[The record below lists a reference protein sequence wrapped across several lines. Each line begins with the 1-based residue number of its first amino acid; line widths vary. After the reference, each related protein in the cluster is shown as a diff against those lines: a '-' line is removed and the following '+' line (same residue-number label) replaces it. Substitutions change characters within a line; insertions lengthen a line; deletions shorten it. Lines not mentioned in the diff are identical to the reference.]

1 MNNYENQREIID
13 AILNS
18 NSSIAIDIDT
28 NKITT
33 CRGLGCSRCL
43 FLGEYNKNISCYGNT
58 IKWLVSE
65 CIEPEID
72 WSKVAVDTPVLISVD
87 GKDGNWFNR
96 YFAGVNEE
104 GQPTVFCY
112 GATQWSN
119 GEEEPL
125 YFKYIKLAEVDNE
138 KSK

>member
-18 NSSIAIDIDT
+18 NNNIAIDIDT

-33 CRGLGCSRCL
+33 CKGLACSICL
-43 FLGEYNKNISCYGNT
+43 FFGEYNENTSCYSNT
-58 IKWLVSE
+58 IKWLVAE
-65 CIEPEID
+65 YVEPVEPEID
-72 WSKVAVDTPVLISVD
+72 WSKVPIDTAVLISVD
-87 GKDGNWFNR
+87 NKNWFNR
-96 YFAGVNEE
+96 YFAGVNEK

-119 GEEEPL
+119 GYEEPCH
-125 YFKYIKLAEVDNE
+125 FKYIKLAEVE
-138 KSK
+138 

>member
-18 NSSIAIDIDT
+18 NNNIAIDIDT

-33 CRGLGCSRCL
+33 CKGLACSICL
-43 FLGEYNKNISCYGNT
+43 FFGEYNENTSCYSNT
-58 IKWLVSE
+58 IKWLVAE
-65 CIEPEID
+65 YVEPVEPEID
-72 WSKVAVDTPVLISVD
+72 WSKVPIDTAVIISVD
-87 GKDGNWFNR
+87 NKNWFNR
-96 YFAGVNEE
+96 YFAGVNEK

-119 GEEEPL
+119 GYEEPCH
-125 YFKYIKLAEVDNE
+125 FKYIKLAEVE
-138 KSK
+138 